1 MTGALGGSSGF
12 AVVGLVG
19 RFALG
24 WVGFAR
30 SYGVGVWR
38 VCDALVR
45 FCEKGGCQRGEDAV

>member
-45 FCEKGGCQRGEDAV
+45 FCEKGGC